1 MGNLLYNRDKNQE
14 PRTTTTL
21 SFRKMDTKRKIS
33 QSRKRQQQEAD
44 GDISNSW
51 ICKNPS
57 CRANVPLDDCYCKW
71 CSCCV
76 CHAFDKTN
84 DPTLW
89 LVCESEKPNDVEF
102 CGLSCHVECAF
113 RKDMVWVNANGNL
126 MKRDGYFCC
135 YSCGKVSDILG
146 FWKKQLVAAKD
157 ARRIDVLCYRIEL
170 SYRLLDGTSR
180 FSELHEIVKEAKSKL
195 EVEVGPLDGPCA
207 RNDRGIVSRLPVAMQ
222 VQELSSFAIRRA
234 EYWSS
239 SVARDLVPAACRFD
253 FIDVA
258 PRQVILRLI
267 EHPSAEERGV
277 KGYRLW
283 CDKKGETPEDDQ
295 FDTDLSRGE
304 AQRMRILFSD
314 LEPCK
319 EYIFRAVSYTRAGV
333 LGHSIAGCFTKSIE
347 IFQRSRGNSVDGIGE
362 RH

>member
-1 MGNLLYNRDKNQE
+1 
-14 PRTTTTL
+14 
-21 SFRKMDTKRKIS
+21 MDTKRNIS
-33 QSRKRQQQEAD
+33 QSRQNHQEAD
-44 GDISNSW
+44 VDISNSW
-51 ICKNPS
+51 ICKNAS
-57 CRANVPLDDCYCKW
+57 CRANVSLDDSYCKR

-76 CHAFDKTN
+76 CHAFDENK

-89 LVCESEKPNDVEF
+89 LVCESGKPNDVEF

-113 RKDMVWVNANGNL
+113 RKDMVWVNPTGNL
-126 MKRDGYFCC
+126 MKVDGYFCC

-146 FWKKQLVAAKD
+146 CWKKQLVAAKD

-170 SYRLLDGTSR
+170 SYRLLDGTCR
-180 FSELHEIVKEAKSKL
+180 FSELHEIVKDAKSKL
-195 EVEVGPLDGPCA
+195 EVEVGPLDGPSA

-234 EYWSS
+234 EYWST
-239 SVARDLVPAACRFD
+239 SVARDLIPAACRFD
-253 FIDVA
+253 FEDVA

-283 CDKKGETPEDDQ
+283 CDKKGETREDYQ
-295 FDTDLSRGE
+295 FDIDLSRGE
-304 AQRMRILFSD
+304 AQGMRILFPD

-333 LGHSIAGCFTKSIE
+333 LGHSISGCFTKSVE
-347 IFQRSRGNSVDGIGE
+347 IFQRSRGNLVDG
-362 RH
+362 RRKRLRSMVHQFLFNP